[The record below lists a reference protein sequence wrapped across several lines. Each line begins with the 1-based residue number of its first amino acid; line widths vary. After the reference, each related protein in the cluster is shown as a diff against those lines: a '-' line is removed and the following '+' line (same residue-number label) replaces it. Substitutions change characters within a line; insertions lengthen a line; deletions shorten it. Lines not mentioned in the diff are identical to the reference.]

1 MATVLILLYLLKIKM
16 KINKIIIKLKGLF
29 SANFKN
35 LFKKFKKFNAYN
47 DLDKKLLK
55 YINYKDGFY
64 IDCGA
69 NDGINQSTTWF
80 YEKTLNWRGIL
91 IEPIPQVF
99 EMLKKNRSKDNIFVN
114 AALVSKR
121 FTKKYLDIYFNPR
134 DTLTG
139 SPLYNSKNLKK
150 NLVKAVTL
158 SSILKNKKIKKIDF
172 FSLDVEGYEFKVL
185 QGINF
190 KKIKFKYILVET
202 DKPKK
207 LNNFFLTKNY
217 NFIERLSDYKFKKNP
232 DYGDYLYKNSS
243 F

>member
-1 MATVLILLYLLKIKM
+1 LAALLILLYLLKIKM

-29 SANFKN
+29 SVNFKN

-121 FTKKYLDIYFNPR
+121 FAKKYIDINFNPL

-139 SPLYNSKNLKK
+139 SVLYNNKNSKK

-158 SSILKNKKIKKIDF
+158 SSIFKNNKIKKVDF
-172 FSLDVEGYEFKVL
+172 FSLDVEGYEFEVL

-190 KKIKFKYILVET
+190 KKFKFKYILVET
-202 DKPKK
+202 ANPKK
-207 LNNFFLTKNY
+207 LNNFFLKKNY
-217 NFIERLSDYKFKKNP
+217 NFIERLSDYKFKKIP
-232 DYGDYLYKNSS
+232 EYGDYLYKNCS

>member
-1 MATVLILLYLLKIKM
+1 MN
-16 KINKIIIKLKGLF
+16 INKIIIKLKGLF

-55 YINYKDGFY
+55 YINYKEGFY

-99 EMLKKNRSKDNIFVN
+99 EMLKKNYS
-114 AALVSKR
+114 
-121 FTKKYLDIYFNPR
+121 
-134 DTLTG
+134 
-139 SPLYNSKNLKK
+139 
-150 NLVKAVTL
+150 
-158 SSILKNKKIKKIDF
+158 
-172 FSLDVEGYEFKVL
+172 
-185 QGINF
+185 
-190 KKIKFKYILVET
+190 
-202 DKPKK
+202 
-207 LNNFFLTKNY
+207 
-217 NFIERLSDYKFKKNP
+217 FIERLSDYKFKKIP
-232 DYGDYLYKNSS
+232 EYGDYLYKNCS

>member
-55 YINYKDGFY
+55 YINYKNGFY

-114 AALVSKR
+114 A
-121 FTKKYLDIYFNPR
+121 DIYFNPR

-158 SSILKNKKIKKIDF
+158 SSILKNNKIKKIDF

-190 KKIKFKYILVET
+190 KKFKFKYILVET
-202 DKPKK
+202 AKPKK

-232 DYGDYLYKNSS
+232 EYGDYLYKNCS

>member
-1 MATVLILLYLLKIKM
+1 MN
-16 KINKIIIKLKGLF
+16 INKIIIKLKGLF

-114 AALVSKR
+114 AALVSK
-121 FTKKYLDIYFNPR
+121 
-134 DTLTG
+134 
-139 SPLYNSKNLKK
+139 
-150 NLVKAVTL
+150 
-158 SSILKNKKIKKIDF
+158 
-172 FSLDVEGYEFKVL
+172 
-185 QGINF
+185 
-190 KKIKFKYILVET
+190 
-202 DKPKK
+202 
-207 LNNFFLTKNY
+207 
-217 NFIERLSDYKFKKNP
+217 
-232 DYGDYLYKNSS
+232 
-243 F
+243 

>member
-1 MATVLILLYLLKIKM
+1 M

-55 YINYKDGFY
+55 YINYKNGFY

-99 EMLKKNRSKDNIFVN
+99 EMLKKNRSKGNIFVN

-158 SSILKNKKIKKIDF
+158 SSILKNNKIKKIDF
-172 FSLDVEGYEFKVL
+172 FPLMLRVMSL
-185 QGINF
+185 
-190 KKIKFKYILVET
+190 KFYRELIL
-202 DKPKK
+202 KN
-207 LNNFFLTKNY
+207 LNLNTF
-217 NFIERLSDYKFKKNP
+217 
-232 DYGDYLYKNSS
+232 
-243 F
+243 